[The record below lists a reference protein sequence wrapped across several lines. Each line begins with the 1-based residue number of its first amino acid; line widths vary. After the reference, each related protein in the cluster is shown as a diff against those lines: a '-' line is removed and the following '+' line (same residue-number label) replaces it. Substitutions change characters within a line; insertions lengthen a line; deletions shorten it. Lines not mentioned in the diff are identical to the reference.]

1 MDRGY
6 WNRPITFETTS
17 LGVYRTISSTAEAAR
32 ALLEDWPTDDWA
44 AWQFAQQ
51 KCLAALEGGI
61 DHEEARQAFLVAA
74 EEADVFVR
82 DS

>member
-1 MDRGY
+1 MNRGY
-6 WNRPITFETTS
+6 WNRPVTFETTT

-32 ALLEDWPTDDWA
+32 VLLEDWPVDEGA
-44 AWQFAQQ
+44 AWSVAQQ

-61 DHEEARQAFLVAA
+61 DHEEARQAFLKAA
-74 EEADVFVR
+74 EEAGVFVR